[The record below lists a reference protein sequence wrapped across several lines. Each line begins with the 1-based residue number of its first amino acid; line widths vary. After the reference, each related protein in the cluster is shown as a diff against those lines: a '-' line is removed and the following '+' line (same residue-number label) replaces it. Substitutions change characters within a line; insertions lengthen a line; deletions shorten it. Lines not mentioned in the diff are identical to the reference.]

1 MAILETEAVQL
12 SNAVRDAMVALRTL
26 VNGNQLTNNLLET
39 TDKTDL
45 VSAVNELKASI
56 DALSYDDLADLPTIP
71 ATVAELT
78 DATTYDFPTLNTPVA
93 DALAAKANSADL
105 GTIATFEGDQN
116 LRTTDSPTFADLTAS
131 GTVTASTW
139 AYSGNMLIESTG
151 GRIFFKQGIT
161 TRWQVA
167 TNGDFTSTANSIE
180 TINLTASG
188 TVTATN
194 GLYSS
199 VQGWNN
205 GVGGFFQFGTGSTLL
220 GLCSPNT
227 DNLSPIINGST
238 SNGGV
243 DLGKPTIRFRTI
255 YSNNLDA
262 SGTVEAAAYTLG
274 GVAQQDVSTGA
285 SPTFAGQTLTA
296 TQTVAVSGTVPVI
309 YQGGSQ
315 AFNQFK
321 TGATTRGYMGWTSLG
336 GGGMCF
342 LNASGAAATLLVS
355 DTGNLT
361 ASGTVTL
368 DGLARPSWTY
378 APVTDTSTA
387 RSLTIAADLWKRL
400 RFSNVGAITIT
411 VPENSTQAFPIGY
424 TIPIRRV
431 GGAGAITIAVA
442 GGVTVNGSAGSTSV
456 PEGGDFALHKI
467 ATDTWDFI

>member
-78 DATTYDFPTLNTPVA
+78 DATIYDFPTLNTPVS

-105 GTIATFEGDQN
+105 GSISTFEGDQP
-116 LRTTDSPTFADLTAS
+116 LRTTDSPTFA
-131 GTVTASTW
+131 GVTLN
-139 AYSGNMLIESTG
+139 GNLLSS
-151 GRIFFKQGIT
+151 RFVIT
-161 TRWQVA
+161 QSSARCSA
-167 TNGDFTSTANSIE
+167 THPLGWS
-180 TINLTASG
+180 
-188 TVTATN
+188 
-194 GLYSS
+194 SS
-199 VQGWNN
+199 VTEASAIPADTAFSRISAGVIAAGN
-205 GVGGFFQFGTGSTLL
+205 GT
-220 GLCSPNT
+220 
-227 DNLSPIINGST
+227 
-238 SNGGV
+238 
-243 DLGKPTIRFRTI
+243 
-255 YSNNLDA
+255 
-262 SGTVEAAAYTLG
+262 
-274 GVAQQDVSTGA
+274 
-285 SPTFAGQTLTA
+285 AG
-296 TQTVAVSGTVPVI
+296 
-309 YQGGSQ
+309 
-315 AFNQFK
+315 
-321 TGATTRGYMGWTSLG
+321 
-336 GGGMCF
+336 
-342 LNASGAAATLLVS
+342 NASGSLSLT
-355 DTGNLT
+355 NLT

-431 GGAGAITIAVA
+431 AGAGAITIAVA

-456 PEGGDFALHKI
+456 PAGGDFALHKI

>member
-26 VNGNQLTNNLLET
+26 VNGNQITNNLLET

-93 DALAAKANSADL
+93 NALAAKANSTDL
-105 GTIATFEGDQN
+105 GSIATFEGNQP
-116 LRTTDSPTFADLTAS
+116 LRTTDPATFAGITIPFPSVADFTDTFSGNVRKCQINSSGVALRSDKMIRWSVNTSSSTADSGIGRGSIPASVAIGNSAAGDAS
-131 GTVTASTW
+131 GTVQCA
-139 AYSGNMLIESTG
+139 
-151 GRIFFKQGIT
+151 
-161 TRWQVA
+161 
-167 TNGDFTSTANSIE
+167 
-180 TINLTASG
+180 NLTASG
-188 TVTATN
+188 AV
-194 GLYSS
+194 
-199 VQGWNN
+199 
-205 GVGGFFQFGTGSTLL
+205 TGSNFEASDGTRRVLISSIF
-220 GLCSPNT
+220 GQ
-227 DNLSPIINGST
+227 
-238 SNGGV
+238 
-243 DLGKPTIRFRTI
+243 GKV
-255 YSNNLDA
+255 YSQYFYISSSGDA
-262 SGTVEAAAYTLG
+262 GANSKVRIGTNADG
-274 GVAQQDVSTGA
+274 DVFFMDQSGA
-285 SPTFAGQTLTA
+285 SYRPLF
-296 TQTVAVSGTVPVI
+296 VS
-309 YQGGSQ
+309 
-315 AFNQFK
+315 
-321 TGATTRGYMGWTSLG
+321 
-336 GGGMCF
+336 
-342 LNASGAAATLLVS
+342 
-355 DTGNLT
+355 NLT

-378 APVTDTSTA
+378 APVTDTSTV

-431 GGAGAITIAVA
+431 AGAGAITIAVA

-456 PEGGDFALHKI
+456 PAGGDFALHKI